1 MKLEALWYRP
11 CRWLWL
17 LSPLSLLFW
26 LITALRRQAYQLGWM
41 PRYRAPVPVIVVGNL
56 SVGGN
61 GKTPV
66 VIWLVETLRAAG
78 WQPGVVSR
86 GYGGKAAVYPL
97 LLTAETPAA
106 ECGDEPRLIADRCG
120 VPVAVAPKRAEA
132 VQALLATGQVDLIIC
147 DDGLQHYALARDLE
161 LVVVDG
167 ERRFGNGHLLP
178 MGPLREGLWR
188 LGQVD
193 AVLCNGGAAQP
204 GEYPM
209 ALLAQTVQPLLP
221 QERGLPTHTQ
231 VDAMAGIGHPPRF
244 FNTLRQLGYDLQQ
257 TVAFADH
264 QSFDAK
270 ALAKQFSD
278 RPLLMTEKDAVKC
291 REFAQ
296 ANWWYLPVAAQLP
309 HSLAEFIVH
318 TLKGV
323 KHGTGS

>member
-11 CRWLWL
+11 CRGLWL

-26 LITALRRQAYQLGWM
+26 LISTLRRQVYRLGWAQV
-41 PRYRAPVPVIVVGNL
+41 YRPPVPVIIVGNL

-78 WQPGVVSR
+78 WRPGVVSR
-86 GYGGKAAVYPL
+86 GYGGKAQAYPL
-97 LLTAETPAA
+97 LLSAQTAAA

-132 VQALLATGQVDLIIC
+132 VRALLATGQVNVIIC

-188 LGQVD
+188 LGAVD
-193 AVLCNGGAAQP
+193 AIICNGGEAEP

-209 ALLAQTVQPLLP
+209 MLQPQALRPLLP
-221 QERGLPTHTQ
+221 QRGTVSLEAR
-231 VDAMAGIGHPPRF
+231 VDALAGIGHPPRF
-244 FNTLRQLGYDLQQ
+244 FNTLRQLGYQLEQ
-257 TVAFADH
+257 TVSFADH
-264 QSFDAK
+264 QNYDAQT
-270 ALAKQFSD
+270 LARQFSE

-296 ANWWYLPVAAQLP
+296 ANWWYLPVTAQLP
-309 HSLAEFIVH
+309 SALGDLIVNR
-318 TLKGV
+318 LKGV
-323 KHGTGS
+323 RDGTGS